1 VRYQNLGAS
10 DLSVSVVGLG
20 CNNFGGRIDMPAT
33 RLVVDAA
40 IDAGI
45 TLFDTAEFYG
55 GGGGSETFLGE
66 LLAGRRDKV
75 VLATKFGYG
84 PYEMPYPQTLGGKGS
99 RSYIR
104 YAVEQSLT
112 RLRTDRIDLYQLHSP
127 DPATPIEETLAAL
140 DELVHEGKVRYYGHS
155 NLDGDQMRAA
165 AKAAADNGWTPF
177 VSAQNEYSLLE
188 RAAER
193 DELPTAAELGL
204 GFLPYFPLARGLL
217 TGKVTRE
224 GGIPSGTRLA
234 GQSELV
240 TDDRLATVERLS
252 GWAAEHGR
260 TVLEVAFGA
269 LLATR
274 PIASVIAGATKPEQI
289 HANVAAGEWLPTD
302 EQLAEIRALT
312 D

>member
-1 VRYQNLGAS
+1 VRYRDLGTS

-20 CNNFGGRIDMPAT
+20 CNNFGGRIDLAAT

-55 GGGGSETFLGE
+55 GGGGSETFLGQ
-66 LLAGRRDKV
+66 LLEGRRDTV
-75 VLATKFGYG
+75 LLATKFGYAH
-84 PYEMPYPQTLGGKGS
+84 YDMPYPRTLGRKGS

-140 DELVHEGKVRYYGHS
+140 DELVREGKVRAVGHS

-188 RAAER
+188 RDAER
-193 DELPTAAELGL
+193 DELPAALELGL

-234 GQSELV
+234 GQSDLV
-240 TDDRLATVERLS
+240 TEERLAVVERLS
-252 GWAAEHGR
+252 AWAADRGR

-289 HANVAAGEWLPTD
+289 RANVAAGDWLPTD
-302 EQLAEIRALT
+302 DELAEIRALT
-312 D
+312 A

>member
-1 VRYQNLGAS
+1 VRYQNLGTS

-20 CNNFGGRIDMPAT
+20 CNNFGGRIDLAAT

-45 TLFDTAEFYG
+45 TLFDTAEMYG
-55 GGGGSETFLGE
+55 GGGGSETFIGE
-66 LLAGRRDKV
+66 LLEGRRDKV
-75 VLATKFGYG
+75 VLATKFGYA
-84 PYEMPYPQTLGGKGS
+84 PYEMPYPEGLGSKGS
-99 RSYIR
+99 RSYVR

-140 DELVHEGKVRYYGHS
+140 DELVHEGKVRHVGHS

-188 RAAER
+188 REAEH
-193 DELPTAAELGL
+193 DELPTAADLGL

-234 GQSELV
+234 TQSEQV
-240 TDDRLATVERLS
+240 TEDRLATVERLS
-252 GWAAEHGR
+252 AWAADHGR

-274 PIASVIAGATKPEQI
+274 PVSSVIAGATKPEQI
-289 HANVAAGEWLPTD
+289 RANVAAGEWLPTD
-302 EQLAEIRALT
+302 DQLAEIRALT